1 MTYLEDHET
10 RNENKYGTH
19 KIILLHLAVYFV
31 IREFLTLL
39 VLQLF
44 LILCMYEFM
53 QYELN
58 KKLFHGK
65 HSYGGFAR
73 CHRDLR
79 DVRVYHAVS
88 LVGIKPYQH

>member
-1 MTYLEDHET
+1 
-10 RNENKYGTH
+10 
-19 KIILLHLAVYFV
+19 
-31 IREFLTLL
+31 
-39 VLQLF
+39 
-44 LILCMYEFM
+44 MYEFM